1 MNNIAGISFAQ
12 TLINISN
19 NAVRYILILLLVSF
33 IISLLFII
41 IQNYVYDENS
51 VWYAVAA
58 YFNIILITLA
68 FFIYVRSMFININT
82 DINGTST
89 DNLNRNLSNVS
100 YDDSY

>member
-1 MNNIAGISFAQ
+1 MNNIAGINFAQ

-41 IQNYVYDENS
+41 IQNYIYDENS